1 MDPARVF
8 DDLMALPPEI
18 RRHVAERAL
27 ATVDDPVSPEV
38 EEAQYREVL
47 RRLRA
52 IEAGKEE
59 LVEWEV
65 VQAELNP
72 KIARHGT

>member
-8 DDLMALPPEI
+8 DDLMALPPEL
-18 RRHVAERAL
+18 RREVAQRAL

-47 RRLRA
+47 RRVRA
-52 IEAGKEE
+52 IEAGQEKLVDGDIVEAE
-59 LVEWEV
+59 LDALVE
-65 VQAELNP
+65 NFRP
-72 KIARHGT
+72 